1 MEKVYINAEDKNVAV
16 RKVYA
21 KTGDAYAYADS
32 KCTEKLKAD
41 ELHDAFI
48 KGMIVVDA
56 AGVEYLPI
64 SCKVASKVATVT
76 YATTDTATATAVKLA
91 TVKSE

>member
-1 MEKVYINAEDKNVAV
+1 MEKVYINAGDKNVAV

-32 KCTEKLKAD
+32 KYTAKLKAD

-76 YATTDTATATAVKLA
+76 YATTDTATTTSVKLA

>member
-32 KCTEKLKAD
+32 KCTVKLKAD

-48 KGMIVVDA
+48 KGMVVVDT

-76 YATTDTATATAVKLA
+76 YATTDAATTTAVKLA